1 MNYKAKRELRRM
13 ITGYAIA
20 GVLVL
25 LIIGVAFSFW
35 KCSRPVNQAE
45 EEATTIAKKYADLS
59 QVDDFYWFKRDKSSF
74 TVMGKDKAG
83 KEVVVFIPESG
94 DKVTVMNKK
103 DGLSEAEAKS
113 IIHQE
118 APNETI
124 TKASLGLY
132 KEQPAWEV
140 VTKDKLGKLSYY
152 LMAFKDGADMGTIKN
167 I

>member
-1 MNYKAKRELRRM
+1 MNYKAKRELRRL

-20 GVLVL
+20 GILVL
-25 LIIGVAFSFW
+25 IIIGIVFSFW
-35 KCSRPVNQAE
+35 KCSRPLNQAE
-45 EEATTIAKKYADLS
+45 EEATAIAKKYAAVD
-59 QVDDFYWFKRDKSSF
+59 QVEDFYWFKRDKSSF
-74 TVMGKDKAG
+74 TVVGKDQAG

-103 DGLSEAEAKS
+103 DGLSEAEAKG
-113 IIHQE
+113 IIQQE

-124 TKASLGLY
+124 TKATLGIY
-132 KEQPAWEV
+132 KDQPAWEV

-152 LMAFKDGADMGTIKN
+152 LLAFKDGADISTIKN